1 MSMLEKISWGDYWL
15 AIAIMCAIYEMSVI
29 LLFFRKEFFQLALK
43 IKSGNFKTNLSFN
56 NSQTNLFSPS
66 DTHTLINNT
75 GEKENE
81 ILMPQV
87 HELVQELKGFVQDVG
102 ERSFV
107 KEEVIMGFQI
117 ILRDYKNLIGTNFQK
132 SINDFIAVEC
142 EDKCAIHL
150 DANEVNSVWLE

>member
-1 MSMLEKISWGDYWL
+1 MLEKISWGDYWL
-15 AIAIMCAIYEMSVI
+15 TIAIVCAIYELSVI
-29 LLFFRKEFFQLALK
+29 LLFFRKEFFQMALK
-43 IKSGNFKTNLSFN
+43 IKNGNFKANLPLN
-56 NSQTNLFSPS
+56 DNHKNLFSSS
-66 DTHTLINNT
+66 DVHTTIRNA

-81 ILMPQV
+81 IVMPKV
-87 HELVQELKGFVQDVG
+87 HELVQELKYFVQDVG

-142 EDKCAIHL
+142 EDKCSIHL
-150 DANEVNSVWLE
+150 NADEVNSVWLG

>member
-1 MSMLEKISWGDYWL
+1 MLEKISWGDYWL
-15 AIAIMCAIYEMSVI
+15 MIAIMCAIYEMSVI

-43 IKSGNFKTNLSFN
+43 IKNENFKTNLPLN
-56 NSQTNLFSPS
+56 EDHKNLFPS
-66 DTHTLINNT
+66 RDIHSSINNT

-81 ILMPQV
+81 IQMPRI

-117 ILRDYKNLIGTNFQK
+117 ILRDHKHLIGTGFQK

-142 EDKCAIHL
+142 EDKCSIHL
-150 DANEVNSVWLE
+150 DANEVNSVWLG